1 MMVEKSMVY
10 EVLIRSF
17 WSDKVETDKRCLE
30 TENGLPYNEYIAVK
44 LDWTRN
50 GKQTKSLKWD
60 KVFWIFS
67 DCLS

>member
-30 TENGLPYNEYIAVK
+30 TEELAT
-44 LDWTRN
+44 L
-50 GKQTKSLKWD
+50 
-60 KVFWIFS
+60 
-67 DCLS
+67 